1 MWSDESNLSP
11 CSWEKWFWVS
21 VPKTNGTIQTFIR
34 NKQKHT
40 SVIVWGPSVQTAWV
54 TGIYVR
60 RYHWHGGIYWDY
72 SDILPLTKLL
82 SWEVIVIR
90 SRQCQ
95 LSFCTCYNCMA
106 WKDTCGCDWLAS
118 RSVYKYKCMVNPI
131 SWQFVL
137 IFGFCLAFC
146 LLLR

>member
-1 MWSDESNLSP
+1 MWSDESTFLP
-11 CSWEKWFWVS
+11 VLEKNYFEFS

-72 SDILPLTKLL
+72 SETYTAINKT
-82 SWEVIVIR
+82 
-90 SRQCQ
+90 
-95 LSFCTCYNCMA
+95 SFMGSHSY
-106 WKDTCGCDWLAS
+106 
-118 RSVYKYKCMVNPI
+118 
-131 SWQFVL
+131 
-137 IFGFCLAFC
+137 
-146 LLLR
+146 